1 MKRLIQLT
9 FLTVLSLFSGIMA
22 QVSTSK
28 WEAQSIVI
36 DGNGADW
43 GTLPR
48 FFNAE
53 SNVKYEFRNDAKNLY
68 LILKAADRST
78 QIQMLSAGFSVKLKV
93 KTSPPL
99 KVAIAF
105 PALKKG
111 EMPPMIINQDGK
123 IDNLSYKSTEG
134 AVIIPKDTALLDGFL
149 FSKGKIVSDSNDENS
164 ICFARS
170 KTSRELV
177 TYEIRVPLRE
187 IYGNDFSL
195 VNLNT
200 TPIQLL
206 VNINDLSQRDM
217 KKMKGH
223 QGKGMSGG
231 MPGGGRGSRGM
242 GGEMGGNGMENRG
255 IGGSDTGEMPGSE
268 MQDAM
273 QGNQS
278 SNSFSME
285 RKSFSI
291 DFKLSTGKE

>member
-1 MKRLIQLT
+1 MKRLVQLT
-9 FLTVLSLFSGIMA
+9 LMTVLSVTSGVMA

-28 WEAQSIVI
+28 WETQTIII
-36 DGNGADW
+36 DGNGSDW
-43 GTLPR
+43 VTLPR

-68 LILKAADRST
+68 LILKAADRAT

-93 KTSPPL
+93 KTSPPV
-99 KVAIAF
+99 KVGIVF

-111 EMPPMIINQDGK
+111 EMPPMITNQEGK
-123 IDNLSYKSTEG
+123 IDNLTYKSTDG
-134 AVIIPKDTALLDGFL
+134 AVIIPKDTAILDGFQ
-149 FSKGKIVSDSNDENS
+149 FSKGKIVSENPDENS

-195 VNLNT
+195 LNINS
-200 TPIQLL
+200 TPIQLQ
-206 VNINDLSQRDM
+206 VNINDLSQSEL
-217 KKMKGH
+217 KKMRGR
-223 QGKGMSGG
+223 QRNGMSGG
-231 MPGGGRGSRGM
+231 MQGGGRGNRGM
-242 GGEMGGNGMENRG
+242 GGEMGGNSMDNRG
-255 IGGSDTGEMPGSE
+255 IGGSDVGEMPGSE
-268 MQDAM
+268 LQDAM
-273 QGNQS
+273 QGNQGG
-278 SNSFSME
+278 SNFLME

>member
-1 MKRLIQLT
+1 MKRLVLLT

-78 QIQMLSAGFSVKLKV
+78 QMQMLSAGFSVKLKV

-123 IDNLSYKSTEG
+123 IDNLTYKSTDG

-187 IYGNDFSL
+187 IYGNDFSV

-206 VNINDLSQRDM
+206 VNINELSQRDM

-231 MPGGGRGSRGM
+231 MPGGSRGSRGM

-273 QGNQS
+273 QGNQG
-278 SNSFSME
+278 SNGFSME